1 MANPP
6 DDMSAFAG
14 EIQKMAQ
21 SGSFNPFSLIAGET
35 RFHSVFLAPFSPTL
49 REHIGRFLADGTGPL
64 EDVAKSLQQQ
74 GASAVDAQN
83 QARQMF
89 AAAQGMLVVVMAGDH
104 GLSTIPQLNFGHLED
119 GYCDHAV
126 LACGANFPAG
136 PELRAALTELK
147 AKAMGNTGWPN
158 LIAGPGAG
166 SKVDT
171 FWLGLAAMLVE
182 GLDEGFTSLSGAG
195 FERVRDLAHWI
206 GAAIRDSSRDSG
218 KKLDE
223 DAAVLTARCHLVAG
237 EAEAAAGCLDH
248 LLTEDADADGLAE
261 LVVHLSDAAI
271 RQGIPVPAAA
281 WLDTFIPKFET
292 LFGTCYELRIA
303 RFKLMAA
310 AAVSTERLLDAA
322 NQLFAANKK
331 SARQDLTREP
341 IWRVVVAPGATL
353 ETGAAAEA
361 IGKPVTFVAKR
372 LEQGTIPFHRQVVA
386 GQPDH
391 VRIPEGA
398 LKSWLAVMQA
408 HKLLD

>member
-1 MANPP
+1 MANPA

-49 REHIGRFLADGTGPL
+49 REHIARFLADGTGPL

-74 GASAVDAQN
+74 GASAVDAQA

-89 AAAQGMLVVVMAGDH
+89 SAAQGMLVVVMAGDH

-126 LACGANFPAG
+126 QACGANFPAAQ
-136 PELRAALTELK
+136 ELRAALNDLK
-147 AKAMGNTGWPN
+147 AKAMGGTGWPG

-166 SKVDT
+166 SKLDT
-171 FWLGLAAMLVE
+171 YWLGLAAMLVE
-182 GLDEGFTSLSGAG
+182 GLDEGFAALGGAG
-195 FERVRDLAHWI
+195 FERIRDLAHWI
-206 GAAIRDSSRDSG
+206 GAGVHDSS
-218 KKLDE
+218 KNLDE

-248 LLTEDADADGLAE
+248 LLNEDADADALAE

-281 WLDTFIPKFET
+281 WLDTFIPKFEQ

-303 RFKLMAA
+303 RFKLLAA
-310 AAVSTERLLDAA
+310 AAVATERLLDAA
-322 NQLFAANKK
+322 KQLFAANKK

-341 IWRVVVAPGATL
+341 IWRVVVAPGTTL
-353 ETGAAAEA
+353 ETSAAAEA
-361 IGKPVTFVAKR
+361 IGKPVLFVAKR
-372 LEQGTIPFHRQVVA
+372 LEQGTIPFHRHVVA
-386 GQPDH
+386 GQPDQ
-391 VRIPEGA
+391 VRIPEAA
-398 LKSWLAVMQA
+398 LKAWLAVMQA

>member
-1 MANPP
+1 MANQP

-14 EIQKMAQ
+14 EIQKLAQ

-49 REHIGRFLADGTGPL
+49 REHIARFLADGTGPL

-74 GASAVDAQN
+74 GASPVEALA

-126 LACGANFPAG
+126 QACGADFSAG
-136 PELRAALTELK
+136 QELRAALNDLK
-147 AKAMGNTGWPN
+147 AKAMGGTGWPG

-166 SKVDT
+166 SKLDAY
-171 FWLGLAAMLVE
+171 WLGLAALLVE
-182 GLDEGFTSLSGAG
+182 GLDEGFAALGGAG
-195 FERVRDLAHWI
+195 FERIRDLAHWI
-206 GAAIRDSSRDSG
+206 GAGVRDSSKR
-218 KKLDE
+218 LDE

-237 EAEAAAGCLDH
+237 EAEAAAGCLEH
-248 LLTEDADADGLAE
+248 LLKEDADADALAE
-261 LVVHLSDAAI
+261 LVVHLSDTAI
-271 RQGIPVPAAA
+271 RQGIPVPAAT
-281 WLDTFIPKFET
+281 WLDTFIPKFEA

-303 RFKLMAA
+303 RFKLLAA
-310 AAVSTERLLDAA
+310 AAVASDRLLEAA
-322 NQLFAANKK
+322 AQLFAANKK

-341 IWRVVVAPGATL
+341 IWRVVVAPGTTL
-353 ETGAAAEA
+353 ETAAAAEA
-361 IGKPVTFVAKR
+361 IGKPAAFVAKR
-372 LEQGTIPFHRQVVA
+372 LEQGTIPFHRQSAA
-386 GQPDH
+386 GQPDQ
-391 VRIPEGA
+391 VRIPEAA

>member
-1 MANPP
+1 MAAP

-49 REHIGRFLADGTGPL
+49 RSHIAQFLADGTGPL
-64 EDVAKSLQQQ
+64 EDVAKSLQSQ
-74 GASAVDAQN
+74 GASALDAQI

-89 AAAQGMLVVVMAGDH
+89 AAAQGMLVVVMGGDH

-126 LACGANFPAG
+126 LACGANFTAG
-136 PELRAALTELK
+136 KELRAALSELK
-147 AKAMGNTGWPN
+147 AKAMGSTGWPG

-166 SKVDT
+166 SKVDAY
-171 FWLGLAAMLVE
+171 WLGLAALLVE
-182 GLDEGFTSLSGAG
+182 GMDEGFASLSGAG

-206 GAAIRDSSRDSG
+206 GAGVHDSS

-248 LLTEDADADGLAE
+248 LLSEDADADALAE

-281 WLDTFIPKFET
+281 WLDTFIPKFEK

-310 AAVSTERLLDAA
+310 AAVPTERLLDAA

-341 IWRVVVAPGATL
+341 IWRVVVAPGTTL

-372 LEQGTIPFHRQVVA
+372 LEQGTIPFHRLIVA

-391 VRIPEGA
+391 VRIPEAA

>member
-14 EIQKMAQ
+14 EIQKLAQ

-49 REHIGRFLADGTGPL
+49 RTHIAQFLADGTGPL

-74 GASAVDAQN
+74 GASPTEALT

-126 LACGANFPAG
+126 LACGANFPAAQ
-136 PELRAALTELK
+136 ELRGALSELK
-147 AKAMGNTGWPN
+147 SKAMGGTGWPG

-166 SKVDT
+166 SNVAT
-171 FWLGLAAMLVE
+171 YWLSLAALLVE
-182 GLDEGFTSLSGAG
+182 GLDEGFLSLSGAG
-195 FERVRDLAHWI
+195 FERIRDLAHWI
-206 GAAIRDSSRDSG
+206 GAGVHGSG
-218 KKLDE
+218 KALDE
-223 DAAVLTARCHLVAG
+223 DTAVLTARCHLVAG
-237 EAEAAAGCLDH
+237 EAEAAAGCLEA
-248 LLTEDADADGLAE
+248 LLNEDADADALAE
-261 LVVHLSDAAI
+261 LVVHLSDTAI
-271 RQGIPVPAAA
+271 RQGIPIPAAA
-281 WLDTFIPKFET
+281 WLDTFIPKFEK

-303 RFKLMAA
+303 RFKLLAAMAA
-310 AAVSTERLLDAA
+310 PADRLLEAA
-322 NQLFAANKK
+322 NVLFAANKK

-341 IWRVVVAPGATL
+341 IWRVVVAPGPTL
-353 ETGAAAEA
+353 ETATAAEVIGKAAA
-361 IGKPVTFVAKR
+361 FVAKR
-372 LEQGTIPFHRQVVA
+372 LEQGTIPFHRQSVA
-386 GQPDH
+386 GQPDQ
-391 VRIPEGA
+391 VRIPENA
-398 LKSWLAVMQA
+398 LKAWLAVMQA

>member
-1 MANPP
+1 MPAP

-74 GASAVDAQN
+74 GATAVDAQT

-104 GLSTIPQLNFGHLED
+104 GLSTIPQLNFGHLDD

-126 LACGANFPAG
+126 LACGANFPAAQ
-136 PELRAALTELK
+136 ELRAALSELK

-158 LIAGPGAG
+158 LIAGPVAG
-166 SKVDT
+166 SKVDAY
-171 FWLGLAAMLVE
+171 WLGLAAMLVE
-182 GLDEGFTSLSGAG
+182 GLDEGFSSLGGAG
-195 FERVRDLAHWI
+195 FERIRDLAHWI
-206 GAAIRDSSRDSG
+206 GAGVRDCG

-223 DAAVLTARCHLVAG
+223 DAAVLIARCHLVAG

-248 LLTEDADADGLAE
+248 LLTGDADADGLAE
-261 LVVHLSDAAI
+261 LVVHLGDAAI

-281 WLDTFIPKFET
+281 WLDTFIPRFEA
-292 LFGTCYELRIA
+292 LFGICYELRIA

-310 AAVSTERLLDAA
+310 AAVPTGRLLDAA

-341 IWRVVVAPGATL
+341 IWRVVVDAGTTL
-353 ETGAAAEA
+353 ETGVAAEV